1 MGSAVSCRVVA
12 AAIDQ
17 VDAGLEVLL
26 GDGWVPD
33 SCPEAMVRVRELEA
47 LGRRMHAAQLR
58 LQAGIDRSGIF
69 KVDGHE
75 LSPR

>member
-47 LGRRMHAAQLR
+47 LGRRLSAVQLG
-58 LQAGIDRSGIF
+58 LQARDRKS
-69 KVDGHE
+69 VV
-75 LSPR
+75 